1 MTKTDWESNITNL
14 MMEVAA
20 KCGDA
25 VARSVLTTY
34 GATSFEDLSPVY
46 YWDVYGNLQ
55 QIAEDCDVDRDG

>member
-1 MTKTDWESNITNL
+1 

-34 GATSFEDLSPVY
+34 GATSFEDLNPVY